1 MSGCNAHSR
10 FSSNSGNVPN
20 WTLRLFGDKLLND
33 LLEGC
38 ERLTAHQR
46 RSVDHKAGCA
56 LHANLPGETGLL
68 LDGLGILTRIHA
80 IVESFR
86 VQPQFFGKF
95 LEIVFTESALIL
107 AILAGE

>member
-1 MSGCNAHSR
+1 
-10 FSSNSGNVPN
+10 
-20 WTLRLFGDKLLND
+20 
-33 LLEGC
+33 
-38 ERLTAHQR
+38 
-46 RSVDHKAGCA
+46 
-56 LHANLPGETGLL
+56 LPGETGLL